1 MSFRLRTRQLAIGMA
16 AFAMVT
22 AGMGCGKNRVTVD
35 VDVTSFIAPEDLT
48 DSYQSASIP
57 ITVNL
62 YPIEISLVE
71 GSENFVNAE
80 ELSIDVAISYDN
92 ASGDGDASFTL
103 FFADTA
109 ANLFNT
115 AAVVTIPAQL
125 ISGELTSSNARF
137 DADPRVL
144 DLFTRDHIFMG
155 ITFNYTP
162 EAGSSIDLAGTYTIT
177 SLTAHVV
184 SNVEIF

>member
-1 MSFRLRTRQLAIGMA
+1 MNFRLRTRQLAIGMA

-22 AGMGCGKNRVTVD
+22 AGIGCGKNRVTVD
-35 VDVTSFIAPEDLT
+35 VDVTSFIAPDDLT
-48 DSYQSASIP
+48 SDYQSPSIP

-62 YPIEISLVE
+62 DPIEISLLE

-103 FFADTA
+103 FFADMA

-125 ISGELTSSNARF
+125 VSGEVTSSNATF
-137 DADPRVL
+137 EADARVL
-144 DLFTRDHIFMG
+144 DLFTRDHVFMG

-162 EAGSSIDLAGTYTIT
+162 EAGSTLELAGTYTIT
-177 SLTAHVV
+177 SLIAHVV

>member
-1 MSFRLRTRQLAIGMA
+1 MNFRLRTRQLAVGMA
-16 AFAMVT
+16 TLALVT

-35 VDVTSFIAPEDLT
+35 VDVTSFIAPDDLT
-48 DSYQSASIP
+48 NDYQSPSIP
-57 ITVNL
+57 FTVNL
-62 YPIEISLVE
+62 EPIEISLLE

-80 ELSIDVAISYDN
+80 ELSLDVAISYDN
-92 ASGDGDASFTL
+92 DSGDGDASFTL

-125 ISGELTSSNARF
+125 ISGEITASNARF
-137 DADPRVL
+137 DADARVL
-144 DLFTRDHIFMG
+144 DLFTRDHVFMG
-155 ITFNYTP
+155 ITFTYEPT
-162 EAGSSIDLAGTYTIT
+162 GSSTQLAGTYTIT
-177 SLTAHVV
+177 SLLAHVV